1 MNPSP
6 NLVLVGPMGA
16 GKSTIGRRLAERYRL
31 AFHDLDQDVESRTGV
46 TVRLI
51 FELEGED
58 GFRKRETEVLHE
70 LLDNGRLDGHGRLV
84 ATGGGS
90 VLAAENRTLIRER
103 GFVVYLGA
111 SVGQQLKRLERDK
124 KRPLLAAPDRR
135 ARLEALALERDPLY
149 REVADLVVPGED
161 LSVANA
167 SRRIA
172 DALDHVWLRRAESA
186 A

>member
-1 MNPSP
+1 MNPSS

-16 GKSTIGRRLAERYRL
+16 GKSTIGRRLAEHYGL
-31 AFHDLDQDVESRTGV
+31 AFHDLDHEIEERTGA

-51 FELEGED
+51 FELEGEA
-58 GFRKRETEVLHE
+58 GFRRRETQVLRE
-70 LLDNGRLDGHGRLV
+70 LLDGGGRLV

-90 VLAAENRTLIRER
+90 VLAAENREVLARR
-103 GFVVYLGA
+103 GFVVFLA
-111 SVGQQLKRLERDK
+111 ATVPQQLKRLERDK
-124 KRPLLAAPDRR
+124 KRPLLAGSDRR
-135 ARLEALALERDPLY
+135 ARLEALAAEREPLY

-167 SRRIA
+167 ARRIA
-172 DALDHVWLRRAESA
+172 DALDGVWSRPATESA

>member
-31 AFHDLDQDVESRTGV
+31 EFYDLDQEVEERTGA

-51 FELEGED
+51 FELEGEA
-58 GFRKRETEVLHE
+58 GFRKRESQVLEE
-70 LLDNGRLDGHGRLV
+70 LLDGDGRLV

-90 VLAAENRTLIRER
+90 VLAAENRALIAAR
-103 GFVVYLGA
+103 GFVVFLA
-111 SVGQQLKRLERDK
+111 ATVPQQLKRLERDR

-135 ARLEALALERDPLY
+135 ARLETLAVERDPLY
-149 REVADLVVPGED
+149 REVADLIVPGEE

-167 SRRIA
+167 ARRIA
-172 DALDHVWLRRAESA
+172 EALDASWLRPAESA

>member
-1 MNPSP
+1 MNPSS

-31 AFHDLDQDVESRTGV
+31 AFHDLDQDIEARTGA

-58 GFRKRETEVLHE
+58 GFRRRETQVLYE
-70 LLDNGRLDGHGRLV
+70 LLDGHGRLV

-90 VLAAENRTLIRER
+90 VLAAENRALIRAR

-111 SVGQQLKRLERDK
+111 SIGQQLKRLERDR

-149 REVADLVVPGED
+149 REVADLVVAGED

-172 DALDHVWLRRAESA
+172 DALDQVWLRRAESA

>member
-31 AFHDLDQDVESRTGV
+31 AFHDLDQDVESRTGA

-58 GFRKRETEVLHE
+58 GFRRRETEVLHE
-70 LLDNGRLDGHGRLV
+70 LLDGSGRLV

-90 VLAAENRTLIRER
+90 VLAAENRALIRER

-111 SVGQQLKRLERDK
+111 SVGQQLKRLERDR

-161 LSVANA
+161 LSVASA